1 MKENPFRYGQVV
13 TGEYFTNREDEIKEI
28 SEEIVSGQNIIL
40 ISPRRYGKTS
50 VVINAVSKIK
60 YPFIKIDV
68 KKDER

>member
-40 ISPRRYGKTS
+40 ISPRRYGKTG
-50 VVINAVSKIK
+50 VVIIILK
-60 YPFIKIDV
+60 
-68 KKDER
+68 